1 MRGKAVQ
8 IIARGPVREVEA
20 AFSVLQADPFLEA
33 TALSLFAEDE
43 ARGLWRI
50 DVWPADAAEARAVR
64 RRLGVFTS
72 VSVVTEVLADADW
85 LALSLS
91 GLPPVRA
98 GRFFV
103 YGAHD
108 RGAVPIN
115 AVALR
120 IEAGAAFGTGHHAT
134 TFLCL
139 TAFDA
144 LLRKTRPMR
153 VLDLGTGT
161 GVLAIAAA
169 TTGAKRIVGVDIDPI
184 AVRVARENAALN
196 GVGVLLA
203 VADGPSDRR
212 VRQNAPY
219 DLVFANIL
227 AEPVIRLA
235 PRIGGSLR
243 RSGIAILSGLL
254 ASQRRGV
261 LAAWRGQGFAL
272 ERTLIRD
279 AWAALV
285 MRRR

>member
-1 MRGKAVQ
+1 MGGKAVQ

-20 AFSVLQADPFLEA
+20 AFSVLQADPILEA

-43 ARGLWRI
+43 ARGLSRI

-64 RRLGVFTS
+64 RRLGVFTG

-98 GRFFV
+98 GRFFI

-139 TAFDA
+139 AAFDA
-144 LLRKTRPMR
+144 LLKKTRPVR

-169 TTGAKRIVGVDIDPI
+169 RTGARRAVGVDIDPI

-203 VADGPSDRR
+203 VADGSSDRR

-219 DLVFANIL
+219 NLVFANIL

-235 PRIGGSLR
+235 PKIRASLR
-243 RSGIAILSGLL
+243 RGGIAILSGLL
-254 ASQRRGV
+254 ASQRRAV